1 MYLSLGLKELR
12 SLFKAM
18 RDKNVNKPVAYE
30 TSMIYL
36 VDHMW
41 DEYYFMIL
49 AKTFILNCLPLI
61 ALILLQIEPNMS
73 IVILNYIMQTMTLCY
88 EII

>member
-12 SLFKAM
+12 RLFKAM

-41 DEYYFMIL
+41 DEYYF
-49 AKTFILNCLPLI
+49 
-61 ALILLQIEPNMS
+61 
-73 IVILNYIMQTMTLCY
+73 
-88 EII
+88 